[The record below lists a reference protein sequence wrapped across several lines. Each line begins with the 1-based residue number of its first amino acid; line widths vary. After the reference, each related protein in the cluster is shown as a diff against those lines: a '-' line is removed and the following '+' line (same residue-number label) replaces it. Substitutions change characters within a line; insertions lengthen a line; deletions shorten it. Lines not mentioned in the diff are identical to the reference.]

1 MIHGIKNFALVSLI
15 AIICGACSQSNSSS
29 GSSQNSA
36 VKKIC
41 TEVFNVDDG
50 ELMNRIKQSILDET
64 YPTGPVFN
72 TVGVL
77 IIEEAM
83 AAPNDVDLQ
92 TLRKDFGAF
101 LSKTSDIKRF
111 KEDGFNLDKLPNM
124 FDDAQTE
131 FDKIENFCN
140 SLS

>member
-1 MIHGIKNFALVSLI
+1 MIHGTKNFALIFLI
-15 AIICGACSQSNSSS
+15 AIISGACSQSNSSS
-29 GSSQNSA
+29 GTSQNLS

-50 ELMNRIKQSILDET
+50 ELMNRVKQSILDET

-83 AAPNDVDLQ
+83 AAPNEVDLQ
-92 TLRKDFGAF
+92 TLNNYFFDFMRK
-101 LSKTSDIKRF
+101 TEWIKRS
-111 KEDGFNLDKLPNM
+111 KEDGFNLDKVPHM

-131 FDKIENFCN
+131 FDKIVNFCN

>member
-1 MIHGIKNFALVSLI
+1 MIHGIKNLVLIFLI
-15 AIICGACSQSNSSS
+15 AINIGACSQSNSSS
-29 GSSQNSA
+29 GSSQNLA

-41 TEVFNVDDG
+41 IEVFNVDDG
-50 ELMNRIKQSILDET
+50 ELMNRVKQSILDET

-92 TLRKDFGAF
+92 TLRKDFGKF
-101 LSKTSDIKRF
+101 LSKTQSLKDS
-111 KEDGFNLDKLPNM
+111 KESGTNLDKVPHL

-131 FDKIENFCN
+131 FDKIVNFCN

>member
-1 MIHGIKNFALVSLI
+1 MRKYSQISCIFLI
-15 AIICGACSQSNSSS
+15 AIISGACSQSNSSS

-83 AAPNDVDLQ
+83 AEPNDVDLQ
-92 TLRKDFGAF
+92 TLDKYFMGFLRK
-101 LSKTSDIKRF
+101 TEEIKRF
-111 KEDGFNLDKLPNM
+111 KEDGFNLDKLQHM
-124 FDDAQTE
+124 FDDSQTE
-131 FDKIENFCN
+131 FDKIVNFCN